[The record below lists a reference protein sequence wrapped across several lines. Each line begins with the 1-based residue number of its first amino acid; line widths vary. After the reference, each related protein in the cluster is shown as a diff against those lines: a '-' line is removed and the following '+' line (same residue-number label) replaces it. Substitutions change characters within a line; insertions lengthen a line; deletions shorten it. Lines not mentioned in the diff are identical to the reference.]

1 MERVNAFAPVTTIEN
16 ESRAD
21 SAYRQLLA
29 YIEEGDLPDGSRL
42 PSETELVSTLNLSR
56 ASIRDALARLRAEGR
71 AVSRKGSGTYAVRD
85 ASPQLMRLSA
95 IGSTQDL
102 VDWHEFRLALESEAA
117 ALAAERRTDSDLAAL
132 EKAQS
137 RLVAKLATENAGT
150 EDATFHSV
158 LAACSH
164 SPKLSDALGRLT
176 AHIFRWSKVARD
188 RGILTLGERREVIT
202 LEHGGIIA
210 AVVDRDA
217 DRARAEIRRHLLNGR
232 ARVLGAL
239 GGEH

>member
-1 MERVNAFAPVTTIEN
+1 MSIIEN

-29 YIEEGDLPDGSRL
+29 FIEQEGLPDGSRL
-42 PSETELVSTLNLSR
+42 PSESEFVSTLKLSR
-56 ASIRDALARLRAEGR
+56 ASIREALARLRAEGL
-71 AVSRKGSGTYAVRD
+71 AVSRKGSGTYTIQD
-85 ASPQLMRLSA
+85 AAPQLMRLSA

-102 VDWHEFRLALESEAA
+102 IDWHEFRLALESEAA
-117 ALAAERRTDSDLAAL
+117 ALAAERRTDADLADLRQAQAAL
-132 EKAQS
+132 VEKLGTDYA
-137 RLVAKLATENAGT
+137 AT
-150 EDATFHSV
+150 EDAAFHSA

-164 SPKLSDALGRLT
+164 NPKLSDALGRLT
-176 AHIFRWSKVARD
+176 THIFRWSRVSRE
-188 RGILTLGERREVIT
+188 RGVLTPGERREVIT

-210 AVVDRDA
+210 AVAARDA

-232 ARVLGAL
+232 ARVLGAV